1 MERPERGAPAS
12 TDASPHEVAG
22 PPGPPG
28 PLRLLVDLNIVL
40 DVVLKRDPW
49 YRDAMTLLHA
59 VSSGAAKGY
68 VASHAV
74 ATLYFV
80 VNKANGRV
88 AAVTAVTDIL
98 SICEVAPMGSQD
110 FQRALALGFADFEDA
125 LHVAAALQT
134 GCAYIVTRNAKDFKG
149 SPVPVRTAGEL
160 LSLLPPPSSRP

>member
-1 MERPERGAPAS
+1 MDLAEHGSRASREASVGAA
-12 TDASPHEVAG
+12 A
-22 PPGPPG
+22 G

-49 YRDAMTLLHA
+49 FRDAMTLLNA
-59 VSSGAAKGY
+59 LSAGAARGY
-68 VASHAV
+68 VASHAI
-74 ATLYFV
+74 ATLYYL

-98 SICEVAPMGSQD
+98 GICAVAPLGTAD

-125 LHVAAALQT
+125 VQVAAALQT
-134 GCAYIVTRNAKDFKG
+134 GCTFIATRNTADFRG

-160 LSLLPPPSSRP
+160 LSLLPPMPSA